1 MPSKAALRGVF
12 YGQVTRMDCK
22 LEVLVADGRWQEHLH
37 GNFWCVHMCSRRAP
51 RPVISAGG
59 GGVKS
64 CPRHV
69 WPHPSTDAPSA
80 SLDCAHDC
88 ARLHCPLKTE
98 KTILVPALISL
109 SLGYL
114 YCRIR
119 ARASGARGRGSTPQA
134 VCPIDGDT

>member
-37 GNFWCVHMCSRRAP
+37 GNFWCVHMCSRRV

-69 WPHPSTDAPSA
+69 WPRPSTDAPSA

-109 SLGYL
+109 SLCYL